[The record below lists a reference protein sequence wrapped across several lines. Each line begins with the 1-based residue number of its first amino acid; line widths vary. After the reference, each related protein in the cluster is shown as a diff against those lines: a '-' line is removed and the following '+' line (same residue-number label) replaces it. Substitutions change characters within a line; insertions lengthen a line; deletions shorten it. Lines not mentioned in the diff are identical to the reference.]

1 MLAQAATGA
10 GHCNRAGMRAP
21 CPSGVS
27 CNIATKIGP
36 DNRRFLAFPRASSPK
51 EFTMK
56 IKKLCLA
63 LAAVCAFGAG
73 SAQAATEIQWWHS
86 MTGALNDRVVD
97 IANGFNA
104 SQSEYKVVPVFKGTY
119 PEAMT
124 AAVAAFRSGKGPHI
138 LQVFEV
144 GTATMMAG
152 RKAIKP
158 VYEVMAQ
165 AGEKFDPKSYMPA
178 VASYYSD
185 TQGRILSMPFNSSTP
200 VFFYNKDAF
209 KKAGLDPNKP
219 PKTWDEA
226 QEDALKLKAAGM
238 ACSFTTGWQSWVQL
252 ETMSAWHNQE
262 FATKQNGFGGLD
274 TKLTFNNQT
283 MVPHIAKLSSWV
295 KSGLFTYAG
304 RKNEPEAKFYGGDCA
319 MLTSSSAAYAN
330 IKKNSKFEFGVAQL
344 PYYED
349 VKGAPQNSIIGG
361 ASLWVMAGRKPAEYK
376 GVAKFFTFLSSP
388 EIQADWHQ
396 KTGYVP
402 ITKAAYELT
411 KKQGFYDSNPGT
423 DIAIQ
428 QLLLKNPTKDSKG
441 IRLGNFV
448 QIRDIIDEELESVW
462 AQKKGPKQALDD
474 AVERGNAELR
484 KFERANKAGAR

>member
-1 MLAQAATGA
+1 
-10 GHCNRAGMRAP
+10 
-21 CPSGVS
+21 
-27 CNIATKIGP
+27 
-36 DNRRFLAFPRASSPK
+36 
-51 EFTMK
+51 MK
-56 IKKLCLA
+56 FKRLCLV
-63 LAAVCAFGAG
+63 LAAACAFSAA

-86 MTGALNDRVVD
+86 MTGALNDRVND
-97 IANGFNA
+97 IANKFNA
-104 SQSEYKVVPVFKGTY
+104 SQSAYKVVPVFKGSY
-119 PEAMT
+119 PESMT
-124 AAVAAFRSGKGPHI
+124 AAVAAYRSGKGPHI

-185 TQGRILSMPFNSSTP
+185 TQGRMLSMPFNSSTP

-209 KKAGLDPNKP
+209 KKAGLDPDKP
-219 PKTWDEA
+219 PKTWDEVQDA
-226 QEDALKLKAAGM
+226 ALKVKAAGM
-238 ACSFTTGWQSWVQL
+238 PCSFTTGWQSWVQL
-252 ETMSAWHNQE
+252 ENMSAWHNQE

-274 TKLTFNNQT
+274 TKLTFNNA
-283 MVPHIAKLSSWV
+283 VLERHIAKLSSWV
-295 KSGLFTYAG
+295 KSELFTYAG
-304 RKNEPEAKFYGGDCA
+304 RKNEPEANFYSGKCA
-319 MLTSSSAAYAN
+319 MLTSSSAAYAS
-330 IKKNSKFEFGVAQL
+330 IKQNSKFEFGVAQL

-388 EIQADWHQ
+388 EIQAEWHQ
-396 KTGYVP
+396 RTGYVP
-402 ITKAAYELT
+402 ITKAAYELS
-411 KKQGFYDSNPGT
+411 KKQGFYEANPGT
-423 DIAIQ
+423 DVAIQ
-428 QLLLKNPTKDSKG
+428 QLLLRNPTKDSKG

-484 KFERANKAGAR
+484 KFERANKAGGR

>member
-1 MLAQAATGA
+1 
-10 GHCNRAGMRAP
+10 
-21 CPSGVS
+21 
-27 CNIATKIGP
+27 
-36 DNRRFLAFPRASSPK
+36 
-51 EFTMK
+51 MK

-63 LAAVCAFGAG
+63 LAAACAFGAG
-73 SAQAATEIQWWHS
+73 GAQAATEVQFWYAN
-86 MTGALNDRVVD
+86 TGA
-97 IANGFNA
+97 IADQILVIVNKFNA
-104 SQSEYKVVPVFKGTY
+104 SQSDYKVVAVYKGTY

-124 AAVAAFRSGKGPHI
+124 AAIAAFRSGKAPHI

-144 GTATMMAG
+144 GTATMMAAK
-152 RKAIKP
+152 KAIKP

-165 AGEKFDPKSYMPA
+165 ANEKFDPKEYVPA
-178 VASYYSD
+178 VTGYYTD
-185 TQGRILSMPFNSSTP
+185 TQGRMLSMPFNSSTP

-219 PKTWDEA
+219 PKTWDEV
-226 QEDALKLKAAGM
+226 QEAALKVKAAGM

-274 TKLTFNNQT
+274 TKLVFNNQLL
-283 MVPHIAKLSSWV
+283 VRHIAKLSSWV

-330 IKKNSKFEFGVAQL
+330 IKKNSKFEFAVSQL

-361 ASLWVMAGRKPAEYK
+361 ASLWVMAGGKPAEYK

-388 EIQADWHQ
+388 EIQAEWHQ

-402 ITKAAYELT
+402 ITKAAYELS
-411 KKQGFYDSNPGT
+411 KKQGFYEANPGT
-423 DIAIQ
+423 DISIQ

-441 IRLGNFV
+441 VRLGNFV
-448 QIRDIIDEELESVW
+448 QIRDINEEELESVW
-462 AQKKGPKQALDD
+462 SQKKSPKQALDD

-484 KFERANKAGAR
+484 KFERANKAGK

>member
-1 MLAQAATGA
+1 MT
-10 GHCNRAGMRAP
+10 
-21 CPSGVS
+21 
-27 CNIATKIGP
+27 
-36 DNRRFLAFPRASSPK
+36 
-51 EFTMK
+51 
-56 IKKLCLA
+56 IKKFCLA

-73 SAQAATEIQWWHS
+73 GAQAATEIQWWHS
-86 MTGALNDRVVD
+86 MTGALNDRVND
-97 IANGFNA
+97 IANKFNA
-104 SQSEYKVVPVFKGTY
+104 AQADYKVVPVYKGTY
-119 PEAMT
+119 PESMT
-124 AAVAAFRSGKGPHI
+124 AAVAAFRSGKAPHI

-144 GTATMMAG
+144 GTATMMAA

-165 AGEKFDPKSYMPA
+165 AGEKFDPTAYMPA

-185 TQGRILSMPFNSSTP
+185 TQGRMLSMPFNSSTP
-200 VFFYNKDAF
+200 VLFYNKDAF
-209 KKAGLDPNKP
+209 KKAGLDPSKP
-219 PKTWDEA
+219 PRTWDEV
-226 QEDALKLKAAGM
+226 EDAATKTKDAGM
-238 ACSFTTGWQSWVQL
+238 ACGYTTGWQSWVQL

-262 FATKQNGFGGLD
+262 FATRQNGFSGLD
-274 TKLTFNNQT
+274 TKLVFDNRLL
-283 MVPHIAKLSSWV
+283 VRHISKLSSWV

-304 RKNEPEAKFYGGDCA
+304 RKNEPEAKFFGGDCA

-330 IKKNSKFEFGVAQL
+330 IKRNSKFEFGVSQL
-344 PYYED
+344 PYYGD

-361 ASLWVMAGRKPAEYK
+361 ASLWVMAGRTPAEYK

-411 KKQGFYDSNPGT
+411 RQQGFYDANPGT

-428 QLLLKNPTKDSKG
+428 ELLLKNPTKDSKG

-462 AQKKGPKQALDD
+462 AQKKAPKAALDD
-474 AVERGNAELR
+474 AVVRGNAELR
-484 KFERANKAGAR
+484 KFERANKAGGG

>member
-1 MLAQAATGA
+1 
-10 GHCNRAGMRAP
+10 
-21 CPSGVS
+21 
-27 CNIATKIGP
+27 
-36 DNRRFLAFPRASSPK
+36 
-51 EFTMK
+51 MK

-73 SAQAATEIQWWHS
+73 STQAATEIQWWHS

-274 TKLTFNNQT
+274 TKLTFNNQI
-283 MVPHIAKLSSWV
+283 MVRHIAKLSSWV

-361 ASLWVMAGRKPAEYK
+361 ASLWVMAGRKPADYK
-376 GVAKFFTFLSSP
+376 GVAKFFTFMSSP
-388 EIQADWHQ
+388 AIQAEWHQ

-411 KKQGFYDSNPGT
+411 KQQGFYEANPGT
-423 DIAIQ
+423 DVAIQ

-448 QIRDIIDEELESVW
+448 QIRDIIDEELEAVW

-484 KFERANKAGAR
+484 KFERANKAGGR

>member
-1 MLAQAATGA
+1 
-10 GHCNRAGMRAP
+10 
-21 CPSGVS
+21 
-27 CNIATKIGP
+27 
-36 DNRRFLAFPRASSPK
+36 
-51 EFTMK
+51 MK

-73 SAQAATEIQWWHS
+73 GAQAATEIQWWHS

-274 TKLTFNNQT
+274 TKLTFNNQI
-283 MVPHIAKLSSWV
+283 MVRHIAKLSSWV

-361 ASLWVMAGRKPAEYK
+361 ASLWVMAGRKPADYK

-484 KFERANKAGAR
+484 KFERANKAGGR